1 MPPNGQELVR
11 SLFDYV
17 IAYTQ
22 IKTPYARNI
31 VQQPWF
37 QYLGEVPQHETVQ
50 FNLPASSDT
59 ASGWQLLR
67 VGRAKLIEP
76 PHPPEIILDWL
87 DPDWKAQ
94 QNPLPIPQ
102 RETNFDGEIKIE
114 KFEDSTERATAYAS
128 WLPDFSDWSAS
139 DRRARAA
146 LKLFEKLYEVHGIL
160 QRENELWELAV
171 GDGFL
176 IHGPSQVEHPLLV
189 HALQLEFDP
198 KAPAFTV
205 TTALKS
211 PEIYVAL
218 LTGLGL
224 DGRHLNALQ
233 EELEGGGYSPL
244 GAEETTA
251 FLKGLI
257 HRFGNGVFCESKAT
271 APTDRPGLFRKPVL
285 FLRRRDTG
293 FGRALS
299 AIAQAID
306 AGVQPCEAILKIVG
320 AVGTGLNA
328 VLTAGTFEGSAKN
341 GEHADTAADAKERQ
355 RWDDR
360 DVLFSKESNAEQFEI
375 AHRLRSQKT
384 VLVQGPPGTGKTHTI
399 ANLIGALLA
408 QGKTVLVTSQ
418 ASKPL
423 RVLREKIVPDLQPL
437 CVSVVSGDEVGRRQL
452 EASVNGITA
461 RLGSDSLQRLES
473 ESVRLT
479 AERRELL
486 SRIEKIRGDI
496 FSAANAEYRTIT
508 IGERE
513 IAPSDAARFVRKNHE
528 TSNWIPGPLRPLIP
542 LTLNADEVTR
552 LYGTNAELTD
562 EDIAELRCELPAM
575 SDLPTP
581 EDFRSL
587 VGESTSL
594 ADIDNHPILRF
605 WSKENGKG
613 LAATLKEIDLR
624 AGAANS
630 ILTANPEPWSE
641 ICILAGIRG
650 EASQR
655 VWQMLTSF
663 AQTVRDLS
671 VALETDMVLKR
682 PQLTSDPWEHQKRIL
697 DEIIG
702 SLSAG
707 GSIGRLTLLLKRDW
721 KRLIE
726 EWRIKGNSPATLED
740 FATLKARCDLE
751 ELRDDLRERWKA
763 ISPTTASHE
772 LPRDEPEFVA
782 YQAIPGIDRALGWH
796 VLEWQPLVEELERCG
811 CDWELLA
818 SSQKTVL
825 SSDGELLAIK
835 GLAAQIPELIRVR
848 LLQLRNQDLKKAVER
863 LHELSSHS
871 LATVVGDLRRAVGT
885 LDAELYTAAY
895 ARLKDLAALRGAFE
909 TRNDLLAKLR
919 EVAPAW
925 AESIAQRSGVHGA
938 SLPPGDVELAW
949 FWRQYSQELDSRNA
963 TAINALQLELDV
975 CQKQLFNITS
985 TLIDRLA
992 WKHQLTRVT
1001 NRQDQRTA
1009 LQGWVDTMRRVG
1021 AGTGIQASRFLAEAR
1036 KLMNQCRSAVP
1047 VWIMPMSRVVDSFDP
1062 AKTSFDV
1069 VIIDEAS
1076 QCDLGGLVALW
1087 MAKEVIVVGDHEQ
1100 VSPDAVGQQVAQ
1112 IAALQETY
1120 LQSIPNKHLYDG
1132 QLSLYDLARQ
1142 SFGGTVCL
1150 REHFR
1155 CTPEII
1161 QFSNVLSYDGKIKPL
1176 RDATSIQVK
1185 PPLVT
1190 CCLPNGQRRG
1200 DHNDEEALTIASLIM
1215 AAIDQPEYDGAT
1227 FGVIAMVGNTQAPL
1241 IDKLLRNKLPASVYD
1256 DRKVMCGNPSHF
1268 QGDERNV
1275 VFLSLVDAPTEPGL
1289 LRTVASGARDMY
1301 KKRYN
1306 VAASRAQDQLWVIHS
1321 MDRQAHLSPNDLRRR
1336 LLDHAHDP
1344 AASMDASGG
1353 QDKDVDSEFE
1363 RLVLKDLKRKGFRV
1377 TPQWKVGGY
1386 RIDLVVQGVRER
1398 LAVECDGDRF
1408 HTLENLQADMER
1420 QAVLERLGWRFIRV
1434 RGSEF
1439 FRNPEHALIP
1449 LYERLERMGIEPA
1462 GSDTPPVDTEL
1473 NKRVIAEARR
1483 IRLEWDAEPEALDDI
1498 LGRTRQYGREVQ
1510 IHDLSDESSPLEQSF
1525 SSDNAGNTEKR
1536 LGHLESDA
1544 TSSFSLKLGFD

>member
-31 VQQPWF
+31 VQQPWY
-37 QYLGEVPQHETVQ
+37 QYLGEIPQHETVQ
-50 FNLPASSDT
+50 FTPPVSSDT
-59 ASGWQLLR
+59 ASGWQLLK
-67 VGRAKLIEP
+67 VGRAKLVEP
-76 PHPPEIILDWL
+76 PSLPEVLLDWV
-87 DPDWKAQ
+87 DADWKTQ
-94 QNPLPIPQ
+94 QDPRPIPQ
-102 RETNFDGEIKIE
+102 RDTNLDGEVKIE
-114 KFEDSTERATAYAS
+114 RFEDQADRVTAYVS
-128 WLPDFSDWSAS
+128 WLPGFKAWSTA
-139 DRRARAA
+139 DRSARAA

-176 IHGPSQVEHPLLV
+176 LHGPAQVEHPLLT
-189 HALQLEFDP
+189 HALQLDFDP
-198 KAPAFTV
+198 KTPSFIV

-218 LTGLGL
+218 LTVLGL

-244 GAEETTA
+244 GADETTA
-251 FLKGLI
+251 FLKSLI
-257 HRFGNGVFCESKAT
+257 QRFGKGVFCESKAA
-271 APTDRPGLFRKPVL
+271 APVDSPALFRKPVL

-299 AIAQAID
+299 VISQAID

-328 VLTAGTFEGSAKN
+328 LRATGFDRGNEPSYDDETNTSSA
-341 GEHADTAADAKERQ
+341 AAER
-355 RWDDR
+355 RGWDDR

-437 CVSVVSGDEVGRRQL
+437 CVSVVSGDEAGRRQL

-461 RLGSDSLQRLES
+461 RLGSDSLQWLES
-473 ESVRLT
+473 ESVRLA
-479 AERRELL
+479 AERHQLLNRIGRLRE
-486 SRIEKIRGDI
+486 DI
-496 FSAANAEYRTIT
+496 FRAANAEYRTIT
-508 IGERE
+508 IGDRE
-513 IAPSDAARFVRKNHE
+513 ITPSAAARFVRKNRE
-528 TSNWIPGPLRPLIP
+528 TSDWIPGALKPLVPLP
-542 LTLNADEVTR
+542 LGSDEITV
-552 LYGTNAELTD
+552 LYGTNAQLTD
-562 EDIAELRCELPAM
+562 DDIAELRCELPAL

-581 EDFRSL
+581 EDFEA
-587 VGESTSL
+587 VVDESASL
-594 ADIDNHPILRF
+594 ADIDDHPSIRF
-605 WSKENGKG
+605 WGKEDLEG
-613 LAATLKEIDLR
+613 LATTLKAIGPR
-624 AGAANS
+624 VQGVTS
-630 ILTANPEPWSE
+630 ILTASPEPWSE
-641 ICILAGIRG
+641 TCILAGVRG

-655 VWQMLTSF
+655 VWKMLTSF
-663 AQTVRDLS
+663 AEEVRDRS
-671 VALETDMVLKR
+671 VVLETDLVLKR
-682 PQLTSDPWEHQKRIL
+682 PELTADPWKEQLRIL

-707 GSIGRLTLLLKRDW
+707 GNIGRLTLLLRRDW
-721 KRLIE
+721 KRFIE
-726 EWRIKGNSPATLED
+726 VWRIKGDSPTTLED
-740 FATLKARCDLE
+740 FRVLKARCDLE
-751 ELRDDLRERWKA
+751 ELRDDLRERWRA
-763 ISPTTASHE
+763 ISPAMASIE
-772 LPRDEPEFVA
+772 LPSGQPEFVA
-782 YQAIPGIDRALGWH
+782 CQAIPGIHRALGWH
-796 VLEWQPLVEELERCG
+796 RQEWQPLIEELKQNG
-811 CDWELLA
+811 VNWDLLA
-818 SSQKTVL
+818 TSQKTAL
-825 SSDGELLAIK
+825 SSDGELIVIK
-835 GLAAQIPELIRVR
+835 DLAAQIPDLIRIR
-848 LLQLRNQDLKKAVER
+848 LLQLCNRELKRAVEH
-863 LHELSSHS
+863 LQELSSHS
-871 LATVVGDLRRAVGT
+871 LANVVTDLRRAAGT
-885 LDAELYTAAY
+885 MDVRLYRDTH
-895 ARLKDLAALRGAFE
+895 ARLTNLSALRETFE
-909 TRNDLLAKLR
+909 RRQILLADLR

-925 AESIAQRSGVHGA
+925 AEAIVQRAGIHGVP
-938 SLPPGDVELAW
+938 LPPGDVELAW
-949 FWRQYSQELDSRNA
+949 LWKQYSQELDTRNSIE
-963 TAINALQLELDV
+963 INALQLELDS
-975 CQKQLFNITS
+975 CQKQLFNITA

-992 WKHQLTRVT
+992 WEHQLTRVT

-1021 AGTGIQASRFLAEAR
+1021 AGTGVQAARFLAEAR

-1062 AKTSFDV
+1062 ARTTFDV

-1120 LQSIPNKHLYDG
+1120 LQDIPNKHLYDG

-1155 CTPEII
+1155 CAPEII
-1161 QFSNVLSYDGKIKPL
+1161 QFSNVLSYDRKIKPL
-1176 RDATSIQVK
+1176 RDTTSIPVK
-1185 PPLVT
+1185 PPLVSR
-1190 CCLPNGQRRG
+1190 CLESGQRRG
-1200 DHNDEEALTIASLIM
+1200 DHNEEEALTIASLIV
-1215 AAIDQPEYDGAT
+1215 AAIDQPEYDRAT
-1227 FGVIAMVGNTQAPL
+1227 FGVIAMVGNTQAQL
-1241 IDKLLRNKLPASVYD
+1241 IDRLLRHKLPAAVYD
-1256 DRKVMCGNPSHF
+1256 ERRIMCGNPSHF
-1268 QGDERNV
+1268 QGDERNI
-1275 VFLSLVDAPTEPGL
+1275 VFLSLVDSPTGSGL
-1289 LRTVASGARDMY
+1289 LRTVATGARDMY

-1344 AASMDASGG
+1344 SASMDAVGG
-1353 QDKDVDSEFE
+1353 QDEDVDSEFE
-1363 RLVLKDLKRKGFRV
+1363 RLVLKDLKMKGYSV
-1377 TPQWKVGGY
+1377 ATQWKVGSY
-1386 RIDLVVQGVRER
+1386 SIDLVVQGTRDR
-1398 LAVECDGDRF
+1398 LAIECDGDRF
-1408 HTLENLQADMER
+1408 HTIENLQQDMER

-1439 FRNPEHALIP
+1439 FRDPERALVP

-1462 GSDTPPVDTEL
+1462 LSDTAPQDNQL
-1473 NKRVIAEARR
+1473 SKRVIAEAQR
-1483 IRLEWDAEPEALDDI
+1483 IRSEWEEDPEIIDEI
-1498 LGRTRQYGREVQ
+1498 LGRTQPKQEL
-1510 IHDLSDESSPLEQSF
+1510 DLQAADF
-1525 SSDNAGNTEKR
+1525 
-1536 LGHLESDA
+1536 
-1544 TSSFSLKLGFD
+1544 

>member
-1 MPPNGQELVR
+1 M
-11 SLFDYV
+11 
-17 IAYTQ
+17 
-22 IKTPYARNI
+22 K
-31 VQQPWF
+31 
-37 QYLGEVPQHETVQ
+37 TVQ
-50 FNLPASSDT
+50 FTPPVSSDT
-59 ASGWQLLR
+59 ASGWQLLK
-67 VGRAKLIEP
+67 VGRAKLVEP
-76 PHPPEIILDWL
+76 PRLPEVLLDWV
-87 DPDWKAQ
+87 DADWKTQ
-94 QNPLPIPQ
+94 QDPRPNRQ
-102 RETNFDGEIKIE
+102 RDTNLGGEVRIE
-114 KFEDSTERATAYAS
+114 RFEDVPERVSAYAG
-128 WLPDFSDWSAS
+128 WLPGFNAWSAA
-139 DRRARAA
+139 DRSARAA

-176 IHGPSQVEHPLLV
+176 LHGPAQVEHPLLI
-189 HALQLEFDP
+189 HALQLDFDP
-198 KAPAFTV
+198 KTPAFTV
-205 TTALKS
+205 TTVLKS

-218 LTGLGL
+218 LTVLGL

-257 HRFGNGVFCESKAT
+257 QRFGNGVFCESKAA
-271 APTDRPGLFRKPVL
+271 APADSPALFRKPVL

-299 AIAQAID
+299 AIAQAIN

-328 VLTAGTFEGSAKN
+328 LRAAGSL
-341 GEHADTAADAKERQ
+341 GESDHGEDADASAGAEERQ
-355 RWDDR
+355 GWDDR

-423 RVLREKIVPDLQPL
+423 RVLRDKIVPDLQPL
-437 CVSVVSGDEVGRRQL
+437 CVSVVSGDEAGRRQL

-473 ESVRLT
+473 ESVRLA
-479 AERRELL
+479 AERHQLLNRIGRLRE
-486 SRIEKIRGDI
+486 DI
-496 FSAANAEYRTIT
+496 FRAANAEYRTIT

-513 IAPSDAARFVRKNHE
+513 IAPSAAARFVRKNRE
-528 TSNWIPGPLRPLIP
+528 TSDWIPGALKPLVPLP
-542 LTLNADEVTR
+542 LSSREITS

-562 EDIAELRCELPAM
+562 GDIAELRCELPAL

-581 EDFRSL
+581 EDFEAL
-587 VGESTSL
+587 ADESASL
-594 ADIDNHPILRF
+594 ADIDDHPVLRF
-605 WSKENGKG
+605 WSKEDREG
-613 LAATLKEIDLR
+613 LVTTLKAIGSRVE
-624 AGAANS
+624 GVTS
-630 ILTANPEPWSE
+630 ILVATPEPWSE

-663 AQTVRDLS
+663 AEEVRERS
-671 VALETDMVLKR
+671 VALETDLVLKR
-682 PQLTSDPWEHQKRIL
+682 PQLTSDPWKDQRRIL

-702 SLSAG
+702 SLSTG
-707 GSIGRLTLLLKRDW
+707 GGIGRLTLLLKRDW

-726 EWRIKGNSPATLED
+726 GWRTKGESPATLED
-740 FATLKARCDLE
+740 FQILKARCDLE
-751 ELRDDLRERWKA
+751 ELRDDLRERWRA
-763 ISPTTASHE
+763 ISPVMASIE
-772 LPRDEPEFVA
+772 LPPDQPEFA
-782 YQAIPGIDRALGWH
+782 ACQAIHGIHRALGWH
-796 VLEWQPLVEELERCG
+796 RQEWQLLIEELKQNG
-811 CDWELLA
+811 VNWELLA
-818 SSQKTVL
+818 AGQKAAL
-825 SSDGELLAIK
+825 SSDGELITIK
-835 GLAAQIPELIRVR
+835 GLAAQIPDLIRIR
-848 LLQLRNQDLKKAVER
+848 LLQLRNGELKRAAEH
-863 LHELSSHS
+863 LQELSSHS
-871 LATVVGDLRRAVGT
+871 LAAVVTDLRRAAGT
-885 LDAELYTAAY
+885 MDAGLYRDAY
-895 ARLKDLAALRGAFE
+895 ARLTNLAALREAFE
-909 TRNDLLAKLR
+909 RRHALLTELR

-925 AESIAQRSGVHGA
+925 AEVIVQRAGVHGEPF
-938 SLPPGDVELAW
+938 PPGNIELAW
-949 FWRQYSQELDSRNA
+949 LWKQYSQELDARNS
-963 TAINALQLELDV
+963 TEINALQLELDG
-975 CQKQLFNITS
+975 CQKQLFNITA

-1021 AGTGIQASRFLAEAR
+1021 AGTGVQAARFLAEAR

-1062 AKTSFDV
+1062 AKTTFDV

-1120 LQSIPNKHLYDG
+1120 LQDIPNKHLYDG

-1155 CTPEII
+1155 CAPEII
-1161 QFSNVLSYDGKIKPL
+1161 QFSNVLSYDRTIMPL
-1176 RDATSIQVK
+1176 RDTTSILVK
-1185 PPLVT
+1185 PPLVS
-1190 CCLPNGQRRG
+1190 CCLEDGQRRG
-1200 DHNDEEALTIASLIM
+1200 DHNDEEALTIASLIV

-1227 FGVIAMVGNTQAPL
+1227 FGVIAMVGNTQAQL
-1241 IDKLLRNKLPASVYD
+1241 IDKLLRHKLSAAVYD
-1256 DRKVMCGNPSHF
+1256 ERRVMCGNPSHF
-1268 QGDERNV
+1268 QGDERNI
-1275 VFLSLVDAPTEPGL
+1275 VFLSLVDAPTGSGL

-1344 AASMDASGG
+1344 SASMDAAGSQGE
-1353 QDKDVDSEFE
+1353 DVDSEFE
-1363 RLVLKDLKRKGFRV
+1363 RLVLKDLKIKGYRV
-1377 TPQWKVGGY
+1377 ATQWKVGSY
-1386 RIDLVVQGVRER
+1386 SIDLVVEGARER
-1398 LAVECDGDRF
+1398 LAIECDGDRF
-1408 HTLENLQADMER
+1408 HTIENLQTDMER

-1439 FRNPEHALIP
+1439 FRDPERALVP

-1462 GSDTPPVDTEL
+1462 VSDTAPPDSRL
-1473 NKRVIAEARR
+1473 SKRVIAEARR
-1483 IRLEWDAEPEALDDI
+1483 IRSEWEEEPEIIDEI
-1498 LGRTRQYGREVQ
+1498 LGRTQPKHE
-1510 IHDLSDESSPLEQSF
+1510 LETL
-1525 SSDNAGNTEKR
+1525 AGNLSEEDSTNVPGAIR
-1536 LGHLESDA
+1536 
-1544 TSSFSLKLGFD
+1544 

>member
-1 MPPNGQELVR
+1 MPSTGQELVR

-22 IKTPYARNI
+22 IKSPCARNI

-37 QYLGEVPQHETVQ
+37 QYLGDVPQHETIQ
-50 FNLPASSDT
+50 FTPPVSSDT

-67 VGRAKLIEP
+67 VGRARLVEP
-76 PHPPEIILDWL
+76 PRLPEVLLDWM
-87 DPDWKAQ
+87 DADWKTQ
-94 QNPLPIPQ
+94 QNPRPVPQ
-102 RETNFDGEIKIE
+102 RDVNLSEEIKVE
-114 KFEDSTERATAYAS
+114 QFEDSPERVAAYAG
-128 WLPDFSDWSAS
+128 WMPGFKAWSVA
-139 DRRARAA
+139 DRNARAA

-176 IHGPSQVEHPLLV
+176 FHGPAQVEHPLLI
-189 HALQLEFDP
+189 HSLQLDFDP

-218 LTGLGL
+218 LTVLGL
-224 DGRHLNALQ
+224 DGRHLNTLQ
-233 EELEGGGYSPL
+233 EELEGGAYSPL
-244 GAEETTA
+244 GAEETAA
-251 FLKGLI
+251 FLKGLVQ
-257 HRFGNGVFCESKAT
+257 RFGNGVFCESKAA
-271 APTDRPGLFRKPVL
+271 APTDSPALFRRPVL

-306 AGVQPCEAILKIVG
+306 AGAQPSEAILKIVG

-328 VLTAGTFEGSAKN
+328 VLSAASRGGSELGDGAEETYDAAKA
-341 GEHADTAADAKERQ
+341 ELRQ
-355 RWDDR
+355 GWDDR
-360 DVLFSKESNAEQFEI
+360 NVLFSKESNAEQFEI

-399 ANLIGALLA
+399 ANLIGSLLA

-423 RVLREKIVPDLQPL
+423 RVLRDKIVPDLQPL
-437 CVSVVSGDEVGRRQL
+437 CVSVVSGDEMGRRQL

-461 RLGSDSLQRLES
+461 RLGSDSLQRLEA

-479 AERRELL
+479 AERHQLL
-486 SRIEKIRGDI
+486 NRIEKLREEI
-496 FSAANAEYRTIT
+496 FRAANTEYRAIT
-508 IGERE
+508 IGDQE
-513 IAPSDAARFVRKNHE
+513 IAPSAAARFVRKNRGA
-528 TSNWIPGPLRPLIP
+528 SDWILAPLKSLVP
-542 LTLNADEVTR
+542 LTLDPSEVTR

-562 EDIAELRCELPAM
+562 EDIAELRCQLPAVA
-575 SDLPTP
+575 DLPTP
-581 EDFRSL
+581 EDFQAL
-587 VGESTSL
+587 VSESASL
-594 ADIDNHPILRF
+594 ADIDNHPLLRF
-605 WSKENGKG
+605 WSKDEREG
-613 LAATLKEIDLR
+613 LAAILKAVAPRI
-624 AGAANS
+624 ATVNS
-630 ILTANPEPWSE
+630 ILAVNPEPWSE
-641 ICILAGIRG
+641 LCILAGIRG

-655 VWQMLTSF
+655 VWRMLTSF
-663 AQTVRDLS
+663 AKEVRDFS
-671 VALETDMVLKR
+671 VTLETDMVLKR
-682 PQLTSDPWEHQKRIL
+682 PQLTSDPWKEQQQIL
-697 DEIIG
+697 GEIIS

-707 GSIGRLTLLLKRDW
+707 GGLGRLTLLLKRDW

-726 EWRIKGNSPATLED
+726 GWRIKGSSPTSLDDFQALKTL
-740 FATLKARCDLE
+740 CDLE
-751 ELRDDLRERWKA
+751 ERRDDLRERWKA
-763 ISPTTASHE
+763 ISPIMASHE
-772 LPRDEPEFVA
+772 LPRDQAEFVA
-782 YQAIPGIDRALGWH
+782 CQAIPGIDRALGWH
-796 VLEWQPLVEELERCG
+796 HLEWQPLVEELKQNG
-811 CDWELLA
+811 LAWELLVA
-818 SSQKTVL
+818 SQKTAL
-825 SSDGELLAIK
+825 SSDGELLTIK
-835 GLAAQIPELIRVR
+835 SLADQVPELVRIR
-848 LLQLRNQDLKKAVER
+848 LLQLRNEELKRAAER

-871 LATVVGDLRRAVGT
+871 LATVVADLRRAAGT
-885 LDAELYTAAY
+885 LDAGLYTAAH
-895 ARLKDLAALRGAFE
+895 ARLTNLAALRAAFE
-909 TRNDLLAKLR
+909 SRWTLLARLR
-919 EVAPAW
+919 EIAPAW
-925 AESIAQRSGVHGA
+925 AESIVQRSGVHGH
-938 SLPPGDVELAW
+938 SLPPGDVALAW
-949 FWRQYSQELDSRNA
+949 LWRQYSQELDARNS
-963 TAINALQLELDV
+963 TAINALQLELDS
-975 CQKQLFNITS
+975 CQKQLFNITA

-1021 AGTGIQASRFLAEAR
+1021 AGTGVQATRFLAEAR

-1120 LQSIPNKHLYDG
+1120 LQDIPNKHLYDG

-1155 CTPEII
+1155 CAPEII
-1161 QFSNVLSYDGKIKPL
+1161 QFSNVLSYDRKIKPL
-1176 RDATSIQVK
+1176 RDTTSIRIK

-1190 CCLPNGQRRG
+1190 CCLPEGQRRG
-1200 DHNDEEALTIASLIM
+1200 DHNDEEALTVASLVV
-1215 AAIDQPEYDGAT
+1215 AAIDQPEYEGAT
-1227 FGVIAMVGNTQAPL
+1227 FGVIALVGNTQAPL
-1241 IDKLLRNKLPASVYD
+1241 IDKLLRHKLPAAVYD
-1256 DRKVMCGNPSHF
+1256 ERRVMCGNPSHF

-1275 VFLSLVDAPTEPGL
+1275 VFLSLVDAPTGPGL

-1321 MDRQAHLSPNDLRRR
+1321 MDRQAHLSPHDLRRK

-1344 AASMDASGG
+1344 AASMDAAGG
-1353 QDKDVDSEFE
+1353 QNENVDSEFE
-1363 RLVLKDLKRKGFRV
+1363 RLVLRDLQMKGYRV
-1377 TPQWKVGGY
+1377 TTQWKVGSY
-1386 RIDLVVQGVRER
+1386 RIDLVVEGVRER
-1398 LAVECDGDRF
+1398 LAIECDGDRF
-1408 HTLENLQADMER
+1408 HTLENLHADMDR

-1439 FRNPEHALIP
+1439 FRDPERALIP
-1449 LYERLERMGIEPA
+1449 LYERLERMGIEPRS
-1462 GSDTPPVDTEL
+1462 SDAAPPDTEL
-1473 NKRVIAEARR
+1473 SKRVMAEARR
-1483 IRLEWDAEPEALDDI
+1483 IRIEWEMEPDI
-1498 LGRTRQYGREVQ
+1498 LDEILNRTRPRYG
-1510 IHDLSDESSPLEQSF
+1510 
-1525 SSDNAGNTEKR
+1525 TE
-1536 LGHLESDA
+1536 GPMEDVVEEEIA
-1544 TSSFSLKLGFD
+1544 TPVRTLFQ

>member
-1 MPPNGQELVR
+1 MPSNGQELVR
-11 SLFDYV
+11 SLFEYV

-50 FNLPASSDT
+50 FTPPASSDS
-59 ASGWQLLR
+59 ASGWQLLK
-67 VGRAKLIEP
+67 VSRAKLVEVP
-76 PHPPEIILDWL
+76 PLPELLFDWM
-87 DPDWKAQ
+87 DADWKIQ
-94 QNPLPIPQ
+94 QDPRPIPQ
-102 RETNFDGEIKIE
+102 KDTNLVGEIKVE
-114 KFEDSTERATAYAS
+114 RFEDSPERAAAYAG
-128 WLPDFSDWSAS
+128 WLPGFKAWSAA
-139 DRRARAA
+139 DRSARAA

-176 IHGPSQVEHPLLV
+176 LHGSAQVEHPLLI
-189 HALQLEFDP
+189 HSLQLDFDP
-198 KAPAFTV
+198 KTPAFTV

-218 LTGLGL
+218 LTVLGL

-257 HRFGNGVFCESKAT
+257 QRFGNGVFCESKIA
-271 APTDRPGLFRKPVL
+271 APTDSPALFRKPVL

-320 AVGTGLNA
+320 AVGTGLNSA
-328 VLTAGTFEGSAKN
+328 LAAGSLGGN
-341 GEHADTAADAKERQ
+341 DWGERAQYADTSADTEER
-355 RWDDR
+355 RAWDDR

-437 CVSVVSGDEVGRRQL
+437 CVSVVSGDEAGRRQL

-473 ESVRLT
+473 ESIRLT
-479 AERRELL
+479 AERHQLL
-486 SRIEKIRGDI
+486 DRIEKIREEI
-496 FSAANAEYRTIT
+496 FRAANAEYRTIT
-508 IGERE
+508 IGEKE
-513 IAPSDAARFVRKNHE
+513 IAPSAAARFVRKNQE
-528 TSNWIPGPLRPLIP
+528 TSNWIPGPLKPLSQ
-542 LTLNADEVTR
+542 LTLNANEVTR

-562 EDIAELRCELPAM
+562 ADIAELCCELPAV
-575 SDLPTP
+575 SDLPAP
-581 EDFRSL
+581 DDFQAL
-587 VGESTSL
+587 VSESTSL
-594 ADIDNHPILRF
+594 ADIDNHPVLRF
-605 WSKENGKG
+605 WSRDDREG
-613 LAATLKEIDLR
+613 LAATLKAIDSR
-624 AGAANS
+624 AAAANS
-630 ILTANPEPWSE
+630 MLNANPEPWSE
-641 ICILAGIRG
+641 TCILAGIRG
-650 EASQR
+650 EASQH
-655 VWQMLTSF
+655 VWRMLTSF
-663 AQTVRDLS
+663 ARELRDRS

-682 PQLTSDPWEHQKRIL
+682 PQLTVDPWKDQRQIL
-697 DEIIG
+697 DEIIT

-707 GSIGRLTLLLKRDW
+707 GGISRLTLLLKRDW

-726 EWRIKGNSPATLED
+726 GWRIKGNSPATLED
-740 FATLKARCDLE
+740 FETLKARCDLE
-751 ELRDDLRERWKA
+751 ELRDDLRARWKA
-763 ISPTTASHE
+763 ISSVMASHE
-772 LPRDEPEFVA
+772 LPQDQPEFVA
-782 YQAIPGIDRALGWH
+782 CQAIPGIDRALGWH
-796 VLEWQPLVEELERCG
+796 HLEWQPLVEELKG
-811 CDWELLA
+811 SGLDWELLLA
-818 SSQKTVL
+818 NQKTVL
-825 SSDGELLAIK
+825 SSDGELLTIK
-835 GLAAQIPELIRVR
+835 GLAAQIPELIRIR
-848 LLQLRNQDLKKAVER
+848 LLQLRNEELKRAAER

-871 LATVVGDLRRAVGT
+871 LATVVADLRHAAGT
-885 LDAELYTAAY
+885 LDAGLYTAAY
-895 ARLKDLAALRGAFE
+895 SRLTNLSALRGTFE
-909 TRNDLLAKLR
+909 SRRDLLARLG
-919 EVAPAW
+919 EVAPNW
-925 AESIAQRSGVHGA
+925 AESIVQRSGAHDA
-938 SLPPGDVELAW
+938 SIPPGDVELAW
-949 FWRQYSQELDSRNA
+949 LCGQYSQELDSRNA
-963 TAINALQLELDV
+963 TAIHTLQLDLDS

-1021 AGTGIQASRFLAEAR
+1021 AGTGVQATRFLAEAR

-1120 LQSIPNKHLYDG
+1120 LQNIPNKHLYDG

-1155 CTPEII
+1155 CAPEII
-1161 QFSNVLSYDGKIKPL
+1161 QFSNILSYDRKIKPL
-1176 RDATSIQVK
+1176 RDTTSIRVK
-1185 PPLVT
+1185 PSLVP
-1190 CCLPNGQRRG
+1190 CCVRDGQRRG
-1200 DHNDEEALTIASLIM
+1200 DHNDEEALTIASLIV
-1215 AAIDQPEYDGAT
+1215 AAIDQPEYDSAT
-1227 FGVIAMVGNTQAPL
+1227 FGVIALVGNTQAPL
-1241 IDKLLRNKLPASVYD
+1241 IDKLLRHKLPAAVYD
-1256 DRKVMCGNPSHF
+1256 ERRVMCGNPSHF
-1268 QGDERNV
+1268 QGDERNI
-1275 VFLSLVDAPTEPGL
+1275 VFLSLVDAPTGTGL

-1321 MDRQAHLSPNDLRRR
+1321 MDRQAHLSPHDLRRR

-1344 AASMDASGG
+1344 SASTDATGG
-1353 QDKDVDSEFE
+1353 QDEEVDSEFE
-1363 RLVLKDLKRKGFRV
+1363 RLVLKDLKMKGFRV
-1377 TPQWKVGGY
+1377 ATQWKVGSY
-1386 RIDLVVQGVRER
+1386 RIDLVVEGMRER
-1398 LAVECDGDRF
+1398 LAIECDGDRF
-1408 HTLENLQADMER
+1408 HTLDNLQADMER

-1439 FRNPEHALIP
+1439 FRDPERALTP
-1449 LYERLERMGIEPA
+1449 LYERLERMGIEPVA
-1462 GSDTPPVDTEL
+1462 GEAPQPDTEL
-1473 NKRVIAEARR
+1473 SKRVIANARR
-1483 IRLEWDAEPEALDDI
+1483 IRSEWEQEPEIIDEILSRSRPKHELEVSLDN
-1498 LGRTRQYGREVQ
+1498 RA
-1510 IHDLSDESSPLEQSF
+1510 EQEIT
-1525 SSDNAGNTEKR
+1525 A
-1536 LGHLESDA
+1536 HV
-1544 TSSFSLKLGFD
+1544 

>member
-1 MPPNGQELVR
+1 MPSNGQELVR

-37 QYLGEVPQHETVQ
+37 QYLGEMPQHETVQ
-50 FNLPASSDT
+50 FTPPVSSDT
-59 ASGWQLLR
+59 ASGWQLLK
-67 VGRAKLIEP
+67 VGRAKLVEP
-76 PHPPEIILDWL
+76 PRLPEVLLDWV
-87 DPDWKAQ
+87 DADWKTQ
-94 QNPLPIPQ
+94 QDPRPIPQ
-102 RETNFDGEIKIE
+102 RDTNFGGEVKIE
-114 KFEDSTERATAYAS
+114 RFEDAPERVTAYGG
-128 WLPDFSDWSAS
+128 WLPGFKAWSAA
-139 DRRARAA
+139 DRSARAA

-176 IHGPSQVEHPLLV
+176 LHGPAQVEHPLLI
-189 HALQLEFDP
+189 HALQLDFDP
-198 KAPAFTV
+198 KTPAFTV
-205 TTALKS
+205 TTVLKS

-218 LTGLGL
+218 LTVLGM

-257 HRFGNGVFCESKAT
+257 QRFGNGVFCESKAA
-271 APTDRPGLFRKPVL
+271 APADSPALFRKPVL

-328 VLTAGTFEGSAKN
+328 LLAGSLGESDHGEDANTSA
-341 GEHADTAADAKERQ
+341 GAEERQ
-355 RWDDR
+355 GWDDR

-437 CVSVVSGDEVGRRQL
+437 CVSVVSGDEAGRRQL

-473 ESVRLT
+473 ESIRFQ
-479 AERRELL
+479 AERHQLLNRIGRLRE
-486 SRIEKIRGDI
+486 EI
-496 FSAANAEYRTIT
+496 FKAANAEYRTIT
-508 IGERE
+508 IGEKE
-513 IAPSDAARFVRKNHE
+513 IAPSAAARFVRKNRE
-528 TSNWIPGPLRPLIP
+528 TSEWIPGALKPLVPLP
-542 LTLNADEVTR
+542 LSSLEITSLYATNAD
-552 LYGTNAELTD
+552 LTD
-562 EDIAELRCELPAM
+562 EDIAELRCELPAL
-575 SDLPTP
+575 SDLPSP
-581 EDFRSL
+581 EDFEAL
-587 VGESTSL
+587 VDESASL
-594 ADIDNHPILRF
+594 ADIDNHPVLRF
-605 WSKENGKG
+605 WSKEDREG
-613 LAATLKEIDLR
+613 LVTRLKAIGPR
-624 AGAANS
+624 ADGVTS
-630 ILTANPEPWSE
+630 ILVVSPEPWSE
-641 ICILAGIRG
+641 ICVLAGIRG
-650 EASQR
+650 EANQR

-663 AQTVRDLS
+663 AEEVRECS
-671 VALETDMVLKR
+671 VALETDLVLKR
-682 PQLTSDPWEHQKRIL
+682 PQLTSDPWKDQQRIL

-707 GSIGRLTLLLKRDW
+707 GGIGRLTLLLKRDW

-726 EWRIKGNSPATLED
+726 GWRIKGESPATLED
-740 FATLKARCDLE
+740 FQLLKARCDLE
-751 ELRDDLRERWKA
+751 GRRDDLRERWRA
-763 ISPTTASHE
+763 ISPVMASIE
-772 LPRDEPEFVA
+772 LPSDQPEFA
-782 YQAIPGIDRALGWH
+782 ACQAIPGIHRALGWH
-796 VLEWQPLVEELERCG
+796 RQEWRPLIEELKHNG
-811 CDWELLA
+811 VNWELLA
-818 SSQKTVL
+818 MSQKAAL
-825 SSDGELLAIK
+825 SSDGELITIK
-835 GLAAQIPELIRVR
+835 GLAAQIPDLIRIR
-848 LLQLRNQDLKKAVER
+848 LLQLRNAELKRSAEHLR
-863 LHELSSHS
+863 EFSSHS
-871 LATVVGDLRRAVGT
+871 FAVVVTDFRRAAGT
-885 LDAELYTAAY
+885 MDAGLYRDAY
-895 ARLKDLAALRGAFE
+895 ARLTNLAALREAFE
-909 TRNDLLAKLR
+909 RRQALLVGLR

-925 AESIAQRSGVHGA
+925 AEAIVQRAGVHGE
-938 SLPPGDVELAW
+938 SFPPGDIELAW
-949 FWRQYSQELDSRNA
+949 LWKQFSQELDARNS
-963 TAINALQLELDV
+963 TEINTLQLELDG
-975 CQKQLFNITS
+975 CQKQLFNITA

-992 WKHQLTRVT
+992 WKHQLTRLT

-1021 AGTGIQASRFLAEAR
+1021 AGTGVQAARFLAEAR
-1036 KLMNQCRSAVP
+1036 KLMNQCRGAVP

-1062 AKTSFDV
+1062 AKTTFDV

-1120 LQSIPNKHLYDG
+1120 LQDIPNKHLYDG

-1155 CTPEII
+1155 CAPEII
-1161 QFSNVLSYDGKIKPL
+1161 QFSNVLSYDRKIKPL
-1176 RDATSIQVK
+1176 RDTTSIPVK
-1185 PPLVT
+1185 PPLVS
-1190 CCLPNGQRRG
+1190 CCLEDGQRRG
-1200 DHNDEEALTIASLIM
+1200 DHNDEEALTIASLIV
-1215 AAIDQPEYDGAT
+1215 AAIEQPEYDGAT
-1227 FGVIAMVGNTQAPL
+1227 FGVIAMVGNTQAQL
-1241 IDKLLRNKLPASVYD
+1241 IDKLLRHKLSAAVYD
-1256 DRKVMCGNPSHF
+1256 ERRVMCGNPSHF
-1268 QGDERNV
+1268 QGDERNI
-1275 VFLSLVDAPTEPGL
+1275 VFLSLVDAPTGSGL

-1344 AASMDASGG
+1344 SASMDAAGG
-1353 QDKDVDSEFE
+1353 QGEDVDSEFE
-1363 RLVLKDLKRKGFRV
+1363 RLVLKDLKMKGYRV
-1377 TPQWKVGGY
+1377 ATQWKVGSY
-1386 RIDLVVQGVRER
+1386 SIDLVVEGARER
-1398 LAVECDGDRF
+1398 LAIECDGDRF
-1408 HTLENLQADMER
+1408 HTIENLQSDMER
-1420 QAVLERLGWRFIRV
+1420 QAVLERLGWRFVRV

-1439 FRNPEHALIP
+1439 FRDPERSLVP

-1462 GSDTPPVDTEL
+1462 VNDTPPPDNL
-1473 NKRVIAEARR
+1473 LSKRVIAEARR
-1483 IRLEWDAEPEALDDI
+1483 IRSEWEEEPEIIDEI
-1498 LGRTRQYGREVQ
+1498 LGRTQPKHE
-1510 IHDLSDESSPLEQSF
+1510 LETL
-1525 SSDNAGNTEKR
+1525 AGNLSEEDSTNVPGAIR
-1536 LGHLESDA
+1536 
-1544 TSSFSLKLGFD
+1544 

>member
-1 MPPNGQELVR
+1 MPSTGQELVR
-11 SLFDYV
+11 SLFDYA

-31 VQQPWF
+31 MQQPWF
-37 QYLGEVPQHETVQ
+37 QYLGEVPKHETIQ
-50 FNLPASSDT
+50 FTPPVSSDT
-59 ASGWQLLR
+59 ASGWQLLK

-76 PHPPEIILDWL
+76 PHLPEILLDWM
-87 DPDWKAQ
+87 DADWKTQ
-94 QNPLPIPQ
+94 QDPCPILQ
-102 RETNFDGEIKIE
+102 REANLGNEIKVE
-114 KFEDSTERATAYAS
+114 QFKDSLDRANAYAG
-128 WLPDFSDWSAS
+128 WLPVFKAWSAA
-139 DRRARAA
+139 DRSARAA

-176 IHGPSQVEHPLLV
+176 FHSPAQVEHPLLI
-189 HALQLEFDP
+189 HTLQLDFDS

-218 LTGLGL
+218 LTVLGL

-251 FLKGLI
+251 FLKGLVQ
-257 HRFGNGVFCESKAT
+257 RFGNGVFCESKAA
-271 APTDRPGLFRKPVL
+271 APTDSPALFRKPVL

-299 AIAQAID
+299 AIAQAIN
-306 AGVQPCEAILKIVG
+306 AGAQPCEAILKIVG
-320 AVGTGLNA
+320 AVGTGLNS
-328 VLTAGTFEGSAKN
+328 VLTAGSLGASDLSER
-341 GEHADTAADAKERQ
+341 GEDADTHADAEEQQ
-355 RWDDR
+355 RWNDR
-360 DVLFSKESNAEQFEI
+360 DILFSKESNAEQFEI
-375 AHRLRSQKT
+375 AHRLKSQKT

-399 ANLIGALLA
+399 ANLIGTLLA

-437 CVSVVSGDEVGRRQL
+437 CVSVVSGDEAGRRQL

-461 RLGSDSLQRLES
+461 RLSSDSLQRLES
-473 ESVRLT
+473 ESIRLT
-479 AERRELL
+479 EERHQLL
-486 SRIEKIRGDI
+486 NRIEKLREDI
-496 FSAANAEYRTIT
+496 FRAANTEYRTIT
-508 IGERE
+508 IGDKD
-513 IAPSDAARFVRKNHE
+513 IAPSGAARFVRKNRM
-528 TSNWIPGPLRPLIP
+528 TSDWIPSPLRALTP
-542 LTLNADEVTR
+542 LTLNSSEITR

-562 EDIAELRCELPAM
+562 EDIAELRCDLPGL

-581 EDFRSL
+581 EDFQAL
-587 VGESTSL
+587 VSESASL
-594 ADIDNHPILRF
+594 ADIDNHPLLRF
-605 WSKENGKG
+605 WRKDDLEG
-613 LAATLKEIDLR
+613 LVVTLKATGSR
-624 AGAANS
+624 AAAVNS
-630 ILTANPEPWSE
+630 ILAASPEPWSE

-655 VWQMLTSF
+655 VWRMLTSF
-663 AQTVRDLS
+663 AQEVRDFS

-682 PQLTSDPWEHQKRIL
+682 PQLTSDPWKDQQQIL
-697 DEIIG
+697 SEILS

-707 GSIGRLTLLLKRDW
+707 GTLGRLTLLLKRDW

-726 EWRIKGNSPATLED
+726 RWRVKGNSPATLED
-740 FATLKARCDLE
+740 FQALKARCDLE

-763 ISPTTASHE
+763 ISSLMTSRE
-772 LPRDEPEFVA
+772 LPPDQPEFIA
-782 YQAIPGIDRALGWH
+782 CQAIPGIDRALGWH
-796 VLEWQPLVEELERCG
+796 DLEWQPLVEELKQNG
-811 CDWELLA
+811 LDWELLA
-818 SSQKTVL
+818 ASQKTAL
-825 SSDGELLAIK
+825 SSDGELLSIK
-835 GLAAQIPELIRVR
+835 SLATQIPELIRVR
-848 LLQLRNQDLKKAVER
+848 LLQLRNEELKRAAER

-871 LATVVGDLRRAVGT
+871 LAKVVADLRHAAGT
-885 LDAELYTAAY
+885 LDAGLYTNAHG
-895 ARLKDLAALRGAFE
+895 RLSNLAVLRGAFE
-909 TRNDLLAKLR
+909 SRRDLLAKLR

-925 AESIAQRSGVHGA
+925 GESIAQRSGVHGA

-949 FWRQYSQELDSRNA
+949 LWRQYTQELDTRNA
-963 TAINALQLELDV
+963 TAINTLQLELDTS
-975 CQKQLFNITS
+975 QKQLFNITS

-1021 AGTGIQASRFLAEAR
+1021 AGTGIQATRFLAEAR

-1120 LQSIPNKHLYDG
+1120 LQDIPNKHLYDG

-1155 CTPEII
+1155 CAPEII
-1161 QFSNVLSYDGKIKPL
+1161 QFSNVLSYDRKIKPL
-1176 RDATSIQVK
+1176 RDTTSIRVK

-1190 CCLPNGQRRG
+1190 CCLPDGQRRG
-1200 DHNDEEALTIASLIM
+1200 DHNDEEALTIASLIV

-1227 FGVIAMVGNTQAPL
+1227 FGVIALVGNTQASL
-1241 IDKLLRNKLPASVYD
+1241 IDKLLRHKLAAAVYD
-1256 DRKVMCGNPSHF
+1256 ERRVMCGNPSHF
-1268 QGDERNV
+1268 QGDERNI
-1275 VFLSLVDAPTEPGL
+1275 VFLSLVDAPTGPGL

-1306 VAASRAQDQLWVIHS
+1306 VAASRAQDQLWVVHS
-1321 MDRQAHLSPNDLRRR
+1321 MDRQAHLSPHDLRRR

-1344 AASMDASGG
+1344 AASMDTAGG
-1353 QDKDVDSEFE
+1353 QEEDVDSEFE
-1363 RLVLKDLKRKGFRV
+1363 RLVLKELKMKGYRV
-1377 TPQWKVGGY
+1377 ATQWKVGGY
-1386 RIDLVVQGVRER
+1386 RIDLVVEGVRER
-1398 LAVECDGDRF
+1398 LAIECDGDRF

-1439 FRNPEHALIP
+1439 FRDPERALIP
-1449 LYERLERMGIEPA
+1449 LYERLERMGIEPMSSEA
-1462 GSDTPPVDTEL
+1462 SAPDMEL
-1473 NKRVIAEARR
+1473 SKRVIAEARR
-1483 IRLEWDAEPEALDDI
+1483 IRSEWEAEPETMDEI
-1498 LGRTRQYGREVQ
+1498 LGRTRSKYGIEVPIEDLAEEEID
-1510 IHDLSDESSPLEQSF
+1510 IHAQ
-1525 SSDNAGNTEKR
+1525 G
-1536 LGHLESDA
+1536 
-1544 TSSFSLKLGFD
+1544 